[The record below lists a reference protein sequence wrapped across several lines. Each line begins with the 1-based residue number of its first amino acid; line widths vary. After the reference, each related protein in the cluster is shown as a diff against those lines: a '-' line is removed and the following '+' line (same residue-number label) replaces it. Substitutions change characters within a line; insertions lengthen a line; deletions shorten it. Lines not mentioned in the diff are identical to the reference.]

1 MTADGPWRRRAG
13 RLRRAE
19 PALVLLAAPA
29 LLLYERL
36 ETAALAAGLGWLAA
50 LWVLRRAVDGRWSMP
65 LVVDAPVLA
74 LLATVP
80 GAVLAAADPVL
91 AAADPVPATSRAASL
106 AFAVAVAYAVA
117 NAVPSAR
124 RAWRAAG
131 WLLVGAAG
139 LAAAGALGAEWPDKL
154 PVVGDVAARLPRLL
168 PLIPHAIFGRT
179 AGTASSAV
187 HPNQLAGL
195 LVPFVPLAAACWLW
209 PRASSDDRRRM
220 PRRVRVLAALS
231 LAAMLPVLV
240 LAQSRGAWAALGAGL
255 AWLAWQRYG
264 IDRPATGGRGA
275 RARWIA
281 AAAVAAVVVVGAI
294 AAGRGSAP
302 GSLDASARLALWR
315 ASAQLAVEHP
325 LRGIGLHQFALRYGQ
340 DPAAGGYVYQGYA
353 HAHNQLLQ
361 AALDYGLPGLAAVAG
376 LYAALAVGYRRA
388 RRHTRGTPVDAL
400 VVGSA
405 AGLMAHALHGLVDA
419 VAIGAKPGFVVWALV
434 GLLAGARACG
444 RRWAEPGGA
453 APVQPVQPG

>member
-1 MTADGPWRRRAG
+1 MTADGPWRRRAR

-36 ETAALAAGLGWLAA
+36 GTAALAAGLAWLAA
-50 LWVLRRAVDGRWSMP
+50 LWVLRRTADGRWSVS

-80 GAVLAAADPVL
+80 GAVL

-124 RAWRAAG
+124 RAWRVAG

-168 PLIPHAIFGRT
+168 PAIPHAVFGRT

-220 PRRVRVLAALS
+220 PQRVRVLAALS

-264 IDRPATGGRGA
+264 VDRPATGGRGA

-281 AAAVAAVVVVGAI
+281 GSAVAVVVV
-294 AAGRGSAP
+294 AATLALWRSDAP

-315 ASAQLAVEHP
+315 GSVQLAIEHP

-340 DPAAGGYVYQGYA
+340 DPGWDGYVYQGYA

-361 AALDYGLPGLAAVAG
+361 AALDYGLPGLVAVAG
-376 LYAALAVGYRRA
+376 LYAALAVAYRRA

-400 VVGSA
+400 VVGAA
-405 AGLMAHALHGLVDA
+405 AGLVAHALHGLVDA

-453 APVQPVQPG
+453 ARVQPG